1 MISGEFTINEVANA
15 NGAGQQKPSKKSA
28 QARIEALKA
37 AAVDVSNYFPM
48 GEEMIVRVKDGV
60 PTTTLFSLAS
70 WKDATSHTASSIAVG
85 LWHRCSTCSER

>member
-37 AAVDVSNYFPM
+37 AGVDVSNYFPM

-60 PTTTLFSLAS
+60 PTQVLDDDPVFSRIMEGRYI
-70 WKDATSHTASSIAVG
+70 SHG
-85 LWHRCSTCSER
+85 KL